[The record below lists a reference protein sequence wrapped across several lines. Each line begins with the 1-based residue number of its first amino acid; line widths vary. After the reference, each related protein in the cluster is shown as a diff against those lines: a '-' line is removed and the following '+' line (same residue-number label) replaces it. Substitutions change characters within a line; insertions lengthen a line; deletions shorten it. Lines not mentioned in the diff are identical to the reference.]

1 MKFARGRTLG
11 EIAEQ
16 THAKLSDAAGASI
29 EITGIST
36 ADHAEEGDIVWAE
49 TREALKGLSGSPA
62 SAAIVPP
69 SAKEAPIPTL
79 THPLPKLVFGMLLQ
93 EFVPS
98 DEGDPSTATIHPEAS
113 VDSRAVICGN
123 VKVGARTIV
132 RAGAVLGYGVEIG
145 EDCQIGYNA
154 ILNWGCKLGNRVT
167 IHGCAV
173 LGTDGFG
180 YVQKPVDSDPTTFES
195 LKIPHVGKVV
205 VGDDVEIG
213 ANVCIDRGLLGPT
226 VIGKGTKID
235 NLVQIGHN
243 CQIGEHNI
251 IIGLVGFSGSV
262 TTGKNVIAAGQA
274 GIADHSR
281 IGDRT
286 ILMAATKVA
295 GEIPPDSKVIG
306 YPPLPRGDFWK
317 YTTSL
322 MDVTLVKKIL
332 KAAQQAASFDDFKKG
347 IADLKSIGW
356 TFRKK

>member
-1 MKFARGRTLG
+1 MKFLRARTLG
-11 EIAEQ
+11 EIADR
-16 THAKLSDAAGASI
+16 THARLSDPAKSDI
-29 EITGIST
+29 EIAGIAT
-36 ADHAEEGDIVWAE
+36 ADRAEEGDIVWAE
-49 TREALKGLSGSPA
+49 TREAVKGLSSSRA

-69 SAKEAPIPTL
+69 SARELPIPTL
-79 THPLPKLVFGMLLQ
+79 IHPLPKLVFGMLLE
-93 EFVPS
+93 EFVPN
-98 DEGDPSTATIHPEAS
+98 DEGDPATAAIHSEAS
-113 VDSRAVICGN
+113 IDPRAVICGN

-154 ILNWGCKLGNRVT
+154 VLNWGSKLGNRV
-167 IHGCAV
+167 IVHGCAV

-180 YVQKPVDSDPTTFES
+180 YVQKPLDDDPTTFES
-195 LKIPHVGKVV
+195 LKIPHVGNVV

-251 IIGLVGFSGSV
+251 LVGLVGFSGSV

-274 GIADHSR
+274 GIADHSQ

-286 ILMAATKVA
+286 ILMAATKGA

-317 YTTSL
+317 YTSSL

-332 KAAQQAASFDDFKKG
+332 KAAQKAASFEDFKKE
-347 IADLKSIGW
+347 IADLKPLGW